1 MKITETRFPD
11 LYIIQ
16 PKIWGDSRGFFF
28 ESFNANTLA
37 AEGIN
42 YKFVQ
47 DNHSK
52 SSFGVLR
59 GLHFQKGIH
68 AQTKL
73 VRVTRGTVIDVVVDL
88 RKGSPTF
95 KEHFAIELSEE
106 NHTQLLIPKG
116 FAHGFVVMSETAEF
130 LYKCD
135 QFYNKESEGGLH
147 YADPA
152 LNIDWGL
159 EDHQYIVSE
168 KDLDNPYL
176 ADAEFDFPFEEYTES
191 KLYVQ

>member
-1 MKITETRFPD
+1 MKIIETRFPD
-11 LYIIQ
+11 LFIIQ
-16 PKIWGDSRGFFF
+16 PKVWGDNRGFFF
-28 ESFNANTLA
+28 ESFNAKVLA
-37 AEGIN
+37 ESGIT

-59 GLHFQKGIH
+59 GLHYQKGIY

-73 VRVTRGTVIDVVVDL
+73 VRVTRGSVIDVVVDL
-88 RKGSPTF
+88 RQGSPTYL
-95 KEHFAIELSEE
+95 EHYAIELSED

-116 FAHGFVVMSETAEF
+116 FAHGFVVLSETAEF

-147 YADPA
+147 FADPE

-159 EDHQYIVSE
+159 QDHQYIVND
-168 KDLDNPYL
+168 KDLSNPLL
-176 ADAEFDFPFEEYTES
+176 ADADFDFPFQEFTES
-191 KLYVQ
+191 KLYA

>member
-1 MKITETRFPD
+1 MTITETRFPD

-28 ESFNANTLA
+28 ESFNANTLSEA
-37 AEGIN
+37 GIRYN
-42 YKFVQ
+42 FVQ

-52 SSFGVLR
+52 SSYGVLR
-59 GLHFQKGIH
+59 GLHYQKGEH

-73 VRVTRGTVIDVVVDL
+73 VRVTRGAVIDVVVDL
-88 RKGSPTF
+88 RKGSPTYL
-95 KEHFAIELSEE
+95 EHLAIELSEE

-116 FAHGFVVMSETAEF
+116 FAHGFVVKSETAEF

-135 QFYNKESEGGLH
+135 QFYNKASEGGVH
-147 YADPA
+147 YADPS
-152 LNIDWGL
+152 LNIDWGIEQNDL
-159 EDHQYIVSE
+159 IISE
-168 KDLDNPYL
+168 KDLQNPML
-176 ADAEFDFPFEEYTES
+176 ADADYNFPFSEFTES